1 LIGISAAKD
10 MSRDLVQ
17 EALDNLSDFDE
28 TADSLREIARYII
41 DRQN

>member
-1 LIGISAAKD
+1 MTEAKN
-10 MSRDLVQ
+10 MCQELVQ
-17 EALDNLSDFDE
+17 QALEHLSEFDE